1 MAVFKF
7 GDALPQFTQLQ
18 DVYDDASLE
27 LKSHSA
33 TQVVY
38 EDKNGDTVTLT
49 GSGLKTKG
57 NTVTAGSIKSV
68 TFDNADD
75 GTLLSVTGGD
85 YIAKTVASA
94 LASDPSIFNF
104 LSALSAGNDKIYG
117 SNTVI
122 DTMSVGTDHG
132 NDTITFGRMGG
143 FASGSE
149 GNDTFKGGAGF
160 DTVSYEDT
168 YFFSDAKHGITAN
181 LATGVITDSWGGKDK
196 LTGSIEELR
205 GSIFNDKMTGG
216 SADESF
222 MGLKGKDVIDGG
234 AGENTARYDR
244 DAVYGADAGIN
255 ARLDKGYIIDGF
267 GDKDTVKNIQDVDGT
282 AKNDAFVGDGS
293 VNEFHG
299 LAGKDSYN
307 GGGGVD
313 VVSFYW
319 STNIGEHG
327 VNVDM
332 TKSGGQIIDDGFG
345 NTETTKSIEA
355 IAGSAFDDTIKLGSA
370 DGWAAGNSGDDTL
383 VAGTGVQQF
392 YGGTGADTFVFN
404 NAQAIGTE
412 QGHRD
417 YIADFSQAQ
426 DDKIDF
432 SGIGGLQF
440 KGEGGT
446 AAQGEVHFTI
456 VNTQQGEYTIVYGD
470 VDGQTGAD
478 FDLVLKG
485 AITLTAND
493 FILS

>member
-1 MAVFKF
+1 MAVLKF

-18 DVYDDASLE
+18 DIYDDKSLK

-33 TQVVY
+33 AELVY
-38 EDKNGDTVTLT
+38 EDKNGDNITLT
-49 GSGLKTKG
+49 GSGIKTKG
-57 NTVTAGSIKSV
+57 SAVTAGTIKSV
-68 TFDNADD
+68 AFDNADN
-75 GTLLSVTGGD
+75 GVLLSVTGGD
-85 YIAKTVASA
+85 YNAKSVSST
-94 LASDPSIFNF
+94 LAGDPSVFNL
-104 LSALSAGNDKIYG
+104 LSALTAGNDKIFS
-117 SNTVI
+117 SNTVE

-132 NDTITFGRMGG
+132 NDTITFGKVGG

-168 YFFSDAKHGITAN
+168 YFFSDAKHGIVAN
-181 LATGVITDSWGGKDK
+181 LANGVVTDSWGGKDK

-205 GSIFNDKMTGG
+205 GSIFNDKITG
-216 SADESF
+216 SAADESF

-244 DAVYGADAGIN
+244 DALYHGTSGIE

-282 AKNDAFVGDGS
+282 AKNDAFVGDS
-293 VNEFHG
+293 ANNKFHG
-299 LAGKDSYN
+299 LAGTDSYS
-307 GGGGVD
+307 GGSGVD
-313 VVSFYW
+313 AVSFFW

-332 TKSGGQIIDDGFG
+332 TKSTGQIIDDGFG

-392 YGGTGADTFVFN
+392 YGGTGKDTFVFN
-404 NAQAIGTE
+404 SAQAIGTE

-417 YIADFSQAQ
+417 YIADFSQA
-426 DDKIDF
+426 DGDKIDF

-440 KGEGGT
+440 DGTGGFGGT
-446 AAQGEVHFTI
+446 PGEVHYL
-456 VNTQQGEYTIVYGD
+456 VQSGYTYVSGD
-470 VDGQTGAD
+470 VDGDKTAD
-478 FDLVLKG
+478 FTLVLKG
-485 AITLTAND
+485 EITLTADD
-493 FILS
+493 FTM